1 MVENLKKRGIVQEG
15 SDNNARFIVYAR
27 RRTMKIAESEYISFA
42 SAGTRGLVYL
52 GVLDA
57 IEDHLHTDGFAQWN
71 RSLRGVSGTSAG
83 AIVALMLALGFDRE
97 VRHEI
102 LRDHLDVRRV
112 VSRPDFALLLRQYG
126 CEDGEA
132 FKEIIQRILLRGG
145 LSSTSTMAD
154 LQRLLRI
161 DVVFVCT
168 NLHTGTPFY
177 LSASS
182 TPTLKVCDAV
192 YASACVPFVFAPQ
205 MVHDVMTSDG
215 CLSCHLPEA
224 FDESK
229 TFFVSVEEGPPPDSS
244 KKLTSW
250 SDFLHGI
257 VRCTVV
263 AQRPRLERLRREH
276 AERFLLLQLPPEIL
290 RNSPPFELDMSERT
304 ADALLHAG
312 YVCACDAFVDSKLIR
327 SVEQAVQYVVAT
339 TLAYQTH
346 EEDAHD
352 VSEEYPPS
360 MP

>member
-1 MVENLKKRGIVQEG
+1 MR
-15 SDNNARFIVYAR
+15 
-27 RRTMKIAESEYISFA
+27 IAESEYVSFA

-57 IEDHLHTDGFAQWN
+57 LEDHLQPDGFARWN
-71 RSLRGVSGTSAG
+71 RALRGVAGTSAG

-97 VRHEI
+97 ARREI

-132 FKEIIQRILLRGG
+132 FKEVIQRILARGG

-168 NLHTGTPFY
+168 NLHTGAPLY
-177 LSASS
+177 LSAGA
-182 TPTLKVCDAV
+182 TPSLRVCDAV
-192 YASACVPFVFAPQ
+192 YASGCVPFVFAPQ
-205 MVHDVMTSDG
+205 MVHDVMATDG

-224 FDESK
+224 FEESR
-229 TFFVSVEEGPPPDSS
+229 TLFVSVEEGPPPDSS

-263 AQRPRLERLRREH
+263 SQRHRIDRLRREQSD
-276 AERFLLLQLPPEIL
+276 RFLLLQLPAELL
-290 RNSPPFELDMSERT
+290 RTSPPFELDMPAQT
-304 ADALLHAG
+304 AAALVHAG
-312 YVCACDAFVDSKLIR
+312 YVAAVDAFWGGDLTLLIER
-327 SVEQAVQYVVAT
+327 AVQYLVGTV
-339 TLAYQTH
+339 LAYGNQGLN
-346 EEDAHD
+346 EEF
-352 VSEEYPPS
+352 PPA
-360 MP
+360 MPSC